1 MPATDADWQ
10 GLPSR
15 VLGRTD
21 RGSEFFGYDST
32 YLEKDKPK
40 TLVEFEKVAAEEGVQ
55 RVEASPRDGNKGNGI
70 CERHHRT
77 IFDIASGFLRQ
88 SHVSPLFW
96 VEAYRYAT
104 LLYNSMTTSH
114 TGQYSPHEL
123 VFGKR
128 PRFDRIRV
136 FGCDMY
142 EHLADLP
149 KVPGGV
155 KARKGYF
162 FGLPED
168 SPTGYLMYDINAAV
182 VRTVYSATFDESFR
196 RRLAGIK
203 VYDTAREIYGL
214 RKRSGK
220 HGAVVNHDLVFS
232 EPDDPLTIGIVRRQ
246 LAEVSQSE
254 ALRGVDKRVAKSG
267 KEKESVVPTPKV
279 SEIRTKIDM
288 DSMGELDGMEGEDFI
303 DLRVAKFFKDEL
315 FYGTVTEYLPP
326 LEADEYPLW
335 KIKYDD
341 GDGEGL
347 RILLVVVEVVS
358 GR

>member
-123 VFGKR
+123 VYIHCGKSSTMM
-128 PRFDRIRV
+128 V
-136 FGCDMY
+136 M
-142 EHLADLP
+142 
-149 KVPGGV
+149 V
-155 KARKGYF
+155 K
-162 FGLPED
+162 
-168 SPTGYLMYDINAAV
+168 
-182 VRTVYSATFDESFR
+182 
-196 RRLAGIK
+196 
-203 VYDTAREIYGL
+203 
-214 RKRSGK
+214 
-220 HGAVVNHDLVFS
+220 
-232 EPDDPLTIGIVRRQ
+232 IGIVT
-246 LAEVSQSE
+246 SCW
-254 ALRGVDKRVAKSG
+254 
-267 KEKESVVPTPKV
+267 KEYAY
-279 SEIRTKIDM
+279 I
-288 DSMGELDGMEGEDFI
+288 
-303 DLRVAKFFKDEL
+303 
-315 FYGTVTEYLPP
+315 
-326 LEADEYPLW
+326 
-335 KIKYDD
+335 
-341 GDGEGL
+341 
-347 RILLVVVEVVS
+347 
-358 GR
+358 

>member
-1 MPATDADWQ
+1 
-10 GLPSR
+10 
-15 VLGRTD
+15 
-21 RGSEFFGYDST
+21 
-32 YLEKDKPK
+32 
-40 TLVEFEKVAAEEGVQ
+40 
-55 RVEASPRDGNKGNGI
+55 
-70 CERHHRT
+70 
-77 IFDIASGFLRQ
+77 
-88 SHVSPLFW
+88 
-96 VEAYRYAT
+96 
-104 LLYNSMTTSH
+104 
-114 TGQYSPHEL
+114 
-123 VFGKR
+123 
-128 PRFDRIRV
+128 
-136 FGCDMY
+136 MY
-142 EHLADLP
+142 EYLADLP

-267 KEKESVVPTPKV
+267 KEKESVVPTPNV
-279 SEIRTKIDM
+279 SEIRTMIDM
-288 DSMGELDGMEGEDFI
+288 DSMGELDGMEGEDSI

-341 GDGEGL
+341 GDGEDWD
-347 RILLVVVEVVS
+347 RDELLEGVRLFLKKPHGSED
-358 GR
+358 GTTIYPA

>member
-123 VFGKR
+123 VYGKR
-128 PRFDRIRV
+128 PWFDRIRV

-220 HGAVVNHDLVFS
+220 HGAV
-232 EPDDPLTIGIVRRQ
+232 
-246 LAEVSQSE
+246 
-254 ALRGVDKRVAKSG
+254 
-267 KEKESVVPTPKV
+267 
-279 SEIRTKIDM
+279 
-288 DSMGELDGMEGEDFI
+288 
-303 DLRVAKFFKDEL
+303 
-315 FYGTVTEYLPP
+315 
-326 LEADEYPLW
+326 
-335 KIKYDD
+335 YDD
-341 GDGEGL
+341 GDGEDGD
-347 RILLVVVEVVS
+347 RDELLEGVRLFLKKPHGSED
-358 GR
+358 GTTIYPA